1 MMASV
6 NGVMLAAV
14 AAGGACGAVLRYMV
28 SQAVGAGLF
37 GFAGPMATLA
47 VNIAGSAMMGII
59 AGLLAAGIALPEAWR
74 GFIAVGFLGA
84 LTTFSSFAL
93 DAGNLAGRQGLAS
106 SALYVGLS
114 VALSLA
120 AFLAVQALVT
130 SLVGRP
136 GG

>member
-1 MMASV
+1 MASV
-6 NGVMLAAV
+6 NGMMLAAV
-14 AAGGACGAVLRYMV
+14 AAGGACGAVLRYLV
-28 SQAVGAGLF
+28 SQMVGAGLF
-37 GFAGPMATLA
+37 GFAGPMATLM
-47 VNIAGSAMMGII
+47 VNVAGSAMMGIV
-59 AGLLAAGIALPEAWR
+59 AGLLAAGIALPDAWR

-93 DAGNLAGRQGLAS
+93 DTGSLADRQGLAS

-114 VALSLA
+114 VTLSLV

-130 SLVGRP
+130 SLVGRA

>member
-1 MMASV
+1 MASV
-6 NGVMLAAV
+6 NGMMLAAV
-14 AAGGACGAVLRYMV
+14 AAGGACGAVLRYLV
-28 SQAVGAGLF
+28 SQMVGAGLF
-37 GFAGPMATLA
+37 GFAGPMATLM
-47 VNIAGSAMMGII
+47 VNVAGSAMMGIV
-59 AGLLAAGIALPEAWR
+59 AGLLATGIALPDAWR

-93 DAGNLAGRQGLAS
+93 DAGGLADRQGLAS

-114 VALSLA
+114 VTLSLV

-130 SLVGRP
+130 SLVGRA

>member
-1 MMASV
+1 MASV
-6 NGVMLAAV
+6 NGMMLAAV
-14 AAGGACGAVLRYMV
+14 AAGGACGAVLRYLV
-28 SQAVGAGLF
+28 SQMVGAGLF
-37 GFAGPMATLA
+37 GFAGPMATLM
-47 VNIAGSAMMGII
+47 VNVAGSAMMGIV
-59 AGLLAAGIALPEAWR
+59 AGLLAAGIALPDAWR

-93 DAGNLAGRQGLAS
+93 DAGSLADRQGLAS

-114 VALSLA
+114 VTLSLV